1 MKVKSLSQLN
11 IGNRVAV
18 SGITTYSYFWGGIET
33 KQTRH
38 KKWKRGVNGEIINAV
53 AYKSPGTV
61 IQVTDHMVY
70 IELDDSRK
78 PYATKSSIPE
88 CDGIWTVPQKQYA
101 CVSIGDLACG
111 DKVVE
116 IIE

>member
-11 IGNRVAV
+11 IGNRVTV
-18 SGITTYSYFWGGIET
+18 TGTTSYSYYWGGIET
-33 KQTRH
+33 KETGH
-38 KKWKRGVNGEIINAV
+38 KKWKRGANGEIINAV
-53 AYKSPGTV
+53 AYKAPGTV
-61 IQVTDHMVY
+61 IQVTDHVVY

-78 PYATKSSIPE
+78 PYVTKSTIPE
-88 CDGIWTVPQKQYA
+88 CDGISIFPKKQYA

-116 IIE
+116 II

>member
-11 IGNRVAV
+11 IGNRVTV
-18 SGITTYSYFWGGIET
+18 TGITTYSYFWGGIET
-33 KQTRH
+33 KETKH

-53 AYKSPGTV
+53 AYKCSGTV
-61 IQVTDHMVY
+61 IQITDHMIY

-78 PYATKSSIPE
+78 PYLTRSCLPE
-88 CDGIWTVPQKQYA
+88 INGIWTVPQKQYA
-101 CVSIGDLACG
+101 CVSIGDIVCG

-116 IIE
+116 II